1 MITKRELIKIMLTNR
16 ELINAMSKEEFADL
30 VSTFT
35 NCEKCFLNGLC
46 ETDKG
51 CKETFYKWLERE
63 LPLAKARSF

>member
-1 MITKRELIKIMLTNR
+1 MTINR
-16 ELINAMSKEEFADL
+16 EQINAMSKEKFADL

-51 CKETFYKWLERE
+51 CKETFCKWLKHKGLE
-63 LPLAKARSF
+63 

>member
-1 MITKRELIKIMLTNR
+1 MIPNRELIKIMLTNR
-16 ELINAMSKEEFADL
+16 ELINVMSKEKFADL

-51 CKETFYKWLERE
+51 CKETFYKWLKHKGLE
-63 LPLAKARSF
+63 

>member
-1 MITKRELIKIMLTNR
+1 MKTNR
-16 ELINAMSKEEFADL
+16 EQINAMSKEGFADF

-51 CKETFYKWLERE
+51 
-63 LPLAKARSF
+63 AKKNIL